1 MFTVT
6 PGASREILAAAERSD
21 AIGMA
26 LRVAARQADDGSIE
40 YGMGFDDMR
49 EDDES
54 VDFAGVKVVLGAPSK
69 ALLAQTVLD
78 YVEVTPGEHDFV
90 FLQPTVSAPA
100 SGGCASAAGAAPKSG
115 GCGGCGGGRCGS

>member
-26 LRVAARQADDGSIE
+26 LRVAARQAEDGSIE

-90 FLQPTVSAPA
+90 FLQPTQSEPVGGSCS
-100 SGGCASAAGAAPKSG
+100 SGAGAAPKSG